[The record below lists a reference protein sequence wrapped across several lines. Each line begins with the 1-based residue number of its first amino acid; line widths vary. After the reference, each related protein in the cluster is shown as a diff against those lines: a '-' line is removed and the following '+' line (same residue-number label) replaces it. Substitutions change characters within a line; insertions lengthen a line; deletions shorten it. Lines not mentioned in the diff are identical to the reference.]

1 MVAEI
6 GADVDASTT
15 DTSEPPAPES
25 GKRGSYLRA
34 LRVHDLRVLMGA
46 LTISAVGSWA
56 YNVALVVF
64 IYDQTHSPGWVA
76 AASVGRFIPALVF
89 STYAGVVAE
98 RFERTRVLIGSDLL
112 CTAYM
117 TGMAIAMATRAPV
130 VIVIVLAAL
139 TSTTASAYQPATGAL
154 VPQVVGE
161 DDLAAANG
169 IEGAIDNLAILVG
182 PAIAGVLLLGLT
194 PASVVAVNAASFAV
208 SAALVSRLRVRS
220 VPTDVTRDGGPIRQ
234 MLVGIKAIGTS
245 STAAVLV
252 GFSVLASFVY
262 GTDTVL
268 FVVVSKA
275 KLGTGADGYG
285 YLLTALGVG
294 GLLAAGLVNRFAA
307 SRRLGLVITVGMVLY
322 CAPTALLVV
331 VHSPTL
337 AFIIEVVRGGATLIV
352 DALALTALQRSLAPD
367 LIARVFGV
375 FFALVLG
382 AISLG
387 SVLIP
392 QLLRAFGL
400 DTTLLLVAFGISGLV
415 ILAYPWVVGIDRT
428 AAARLAELQPRIL
441 ALEGLGIF
449 AAASRSVVER
459 LAGAATEVVES
470 TVGQHIVTEGA
481 PADAIYVLL
490 DGEVEVRA
498 RGEAKRTRRLRT
510 MTAPS
515 YFGEIGVIEHIPRT
529 ATVRTLTPARLLRI
543 DGDEFLAALT
553 EASPSAAL
561 VDGLS
566 GRLARTH
573 PSYRPGTRSTGSRL
587 MSG

>member
-1 MVAEI
+1 VVAEI
-6 GADVDASTT
+6 AADADASTA
-15 DTSEPPAPES
+15 DAPVTAAPKS

-46 LTISAVGSWA
+46 LTISAIGSWA

-98 RFERTRVLIGSDLL
+98 RFERTRVLIGTDVL
-112 CTAYM
+112 CAAYM
-117 TGMAIAMATRAPV
+117 TGMAIAMATTAPV

-139 TSTTASAYQPATGAL
+139 TSTTGSAYQPATGAL
-154 VPQVVGE
+154 VPQVVDE

-182 PAIAGVLLLGLT
+182 PAIAGVLLLGLA

-220 VPTDVTRDGGPIRQ
+220 VPTDVTREGGPIQQ

-252 GFSVLASFVY
+252 GFSVLASFLY

-275 KLGTGADGYG
+275 KLGTGAEGYG

-307 SRRLGLVITVGMVLY
+307 SRRLGLVITVGLVLY

-337 AFIIEVVRGGATLIV
+337 AFIIEVIRGGATLIV

-387 SVLIP
+387 SLLMP

-400 DTTLLLVAFGISGLV
+400 DATLLIVAFGISGLV

-441 ALEGLGIF
+441 ALEALGIF
-449 AAASRSVVER
+449 AAASRPVIER
-459 LAGAATEVVES
+459 LAAAATDVVE
-470 TVGQHIVTEGA
+470 TAVGQDIVTEGA
-481 PADAIYVLL
+481 PADAIYALL

-498 RGEAKRTRRLRT
+498 RGEAKRTRRLRV

-529 ATVRTLTPARLLRI
+529 ATVRTLTPVRLLRI

-553 EASPSAAL
+553 VASPSASL

-573 PSYRPGTRSTGSRL
+573 PSYRPGTPVETREELTA
-587 MSG
+587 